1 MSNNRL
7 RVLVLE
13 DSTTQTKIIKRLLLE
28 HDCQVFVAHSA
39 REAFSSGELYE
50 QDIDVMLVDIH
61 FGEAN
66 GIDLLGP
73 LQRRWPDAIRIVMT
87 TDSKDDF
94 GGLARARE
102 AGAHLVLRK
111 PFGPGE
117 CAETLQD
124 VRNLLSTGER
134 REHVVVL
141 DDSKTAGKI
150 ASNLLSSFG
159 YRVSVFQQAEDAIQ
173 RLNYD
178 HVDVVLTDVFM
189 PGMSGHEV
197 IQLVRDVWPEVGV
210 VAMTGGTHGG
220 DQTRP
225 ALDRELQKSKLLG
238 ADGVLLKPYAPPELK
253 RAIRDAESACLSR
266 KREQALKPNIQDML
280 YLDDC

>member
-1 MSNNRL
+1 MSDDRL
-7 RVLVLE
+7 KVLVLE
-13 DSTTQTKIIKRLLLE
+13 DSATQSKIIKRMLLE
-28 HDCQVFVAHSA
+28 HDCQVFLAHSA

-50 QDIDVMLVDIH
+50 HDIDVMLVDIH
-61 FGEAN
+61 FGDAN
-66 GIDLLGP
+66 GIELLGP
-73 LQRRWPDAIRIVMT
+73 LQRRWPDAICVMMT

-94 GGLARARE
+94 GVLARARE

-111 PFGPGE
+111 PFGGRE
-117 CAETLQD
+117 CAETLED

-134 REHVVVL
+134 REHIVVL

-150 ASNLLSSFG
+150 AANLLSSFG
-159 YRVSVFQQAEDAIQ
+159 YRVSVFQQAEDAMQ

-210 VAMTGGTHGG
+210 VAMTGGSQGG
-220 DQTRP
+220 DQSQRG
-225 ALDRELQKSKLLG
+225 LDKELQKSKLLG
-238 ADGVLLKPYAPPELK
+238 ADSVLLKPYAPPELK

-266 KREQALKPNIQDML
+266 KRQSDMKPKVQDMV
-280 YLDDC
+280 YLDD